1 MLEYTFKIEI
11 KAPRER
17 VWEMY
22 ADFSKR
28 RLWETDLEYI
38 RLDRALATG
47 AMGVMKLAGQPEM
60 PYQITLVVL
69 FSAYWDRTEIPGTKT
84 AICFGHDFI
93 ASGEDK
99 TILKIT
105 ASLEK
110 ADGEINEED
119 ILLLK
124 GIFSDTP
131 QAVLTIKKM
140 VEA

>member
-1 MLEYTFKIEI
+1 MLEYTFKTEI

-22 ADFSKR
+22 ADFSQR

-38 RLDRALATG
+38 HLDGELTTG
-47 AMGVMKLAGQPEM
+47 AVGVMKLAGQPAM
-60 PYQITLVVL
+60 PYQITLAVL
-69 FSAYWDRTEIPGTKT
+69 FSAYWDRTEIPGTNT

-93 ASGEDK
+93 AAGEDK

-110 ADGEINEED
+110 TDGEIREDD

-124 GIFSDTP
+124 EIFSDTP
-131 QAVLTIKKM
+131 QAVLAIKKM
-140 VEA
+140 VEV